1 MIETGGERILSKLNA
16 ISSAEV
22 VSNTRELDESAVT
35 WRDYVTI
42 SKTGIVKSNLITTF
56 AGLYLAIHYTGTTL
70 MANLWTAFIAL
81 LGAALIIA
89 GGCAL
94 NNYIDRDIDHLM
106 ERTKDRPTV
115 SGKLSGKQTL
125 TYGLG
130 ASIAGTAA
138 LAAASLTAALIG
150 VIGLIGYV
158 VLYSMWTKR
167 TTTLNTIVGSFAGA
181 VPPVIGWAAIDP
193 GLHPYAWSLFLIMFI
208 WQPPHFLALAMRR
221 VEEYRA
227 AGIPMLPVV
236 AGFAVTK
243 RQIIWYVAALI
254 PVSLLI
260 ADFGVIYT
268 STALIMGIGWLV
280 YGISGL
286 KAKDDI
292 KWATGM
298 FIYSLN
304 YLMILFVLMVLVH
317 MF

>member
-1 MIETGGERILSKLNA
+1 MSKLNA
-16 ISSAEV
+16 ISSAESV
-22 VSNTRELDESAVT
+22 AGIKESTESAVT
-35 WRDYVTI
+35 WRDYVSI
-42 SKTGIVKSNLITTF
+42 SKTGIVMSNLITVF
-56 AGLYLAIHYTGTTL
+56 AGLYLAAYYTGATLAESFLPAL
-70 MANLWTAFIAL
+70 MAVA
-81 LGAALIIA
+81 GSALIIA

-115 SGKLSGKQTL
+115 SGRLTGKQTL
-125 TYGLG
+125 TYGL
-130 ASIAGTAA
+130 ALSIAGTAA
-138 LAAASLTAALIG
+138 LAAASLTAAMIG
-150 VIGLIGYV
+150 AAGLIIYV
-158 VLYSMWTKR
+158 VLYTMWTKR

-181 VPPVIGWAAIDP
+181 VPPLIGWAAIDP
-193 GLHPYAWSLFLIMFI
+193 GLHPYAWTLFLIMFI

-221 VEEYRA
+221 KDEYKA

-236 AGFAVTK
+236 AGNALTK

-260 ADFGVIYT
+260 ADFGIIYT
-268 STALIMGIGWLV
+268 AAAVMLGGGWLV
-280 YGISGL
+280 YGLIGL
-286 KAKDDI
+286 RTKDDM

-304 YLMILFVLMVLVH
+304 YLTIMFVLMVLVH

>member
-1 MIETGGERILSKLNA
+1 MSKLNA
-16 ISSAEV
+16 ISSAESV
-22 VSNTRELDESAVT
+22 AGLKESSESAVT
-35 WRDYVTI
+35 WRDYVSI
-42 SKTGIVKSNLITTF
+42 SKTGIVMSNLITVF
-56 AGLYLAIHYTGTTL
+56 AGLYLAAYYTGSTL
-70 MANLWTAFIAL
+70 AESFWPAFMAIT
-81 LGAALIIA
+81 GSALIIA

-115 SGKLSGKQTL
+115 SGRLTGKQTL
-125 TYGLG
+125 TYGL
-130 ASIAGTAA
+130 ALSIAGTAA

-150 VIGLIGYV
+150 AAGLIIYV
-158 VLYSMWTKR
+158 VLYTMWTKR

-181 VPPVIGWAAIDP
+181 VPPLIGWAAIDP
-193 GLHPYAWSLFLIMFI
+193 GLHPYAWTLFLIMFI

-221 VEEYRA
+221 QDEYKA

-236 AGFAVTK
+236 AGNALTK

-268 STALIMGIGWLV
+268 AAAVLLGGGWLI
-280 YGISGL
+280 YGLMGL
-286 KAKDDI
+286 RTKDDM

-304 YLMILFVLMVLVH
+304 YLTIMFVLMVLVH